1 MAVWTLEKNKIDV
14 MCKVSVIVPV
24 YNVELYIERCA
35 RSLFEQSLEDIEI
48 IFVDDRS
55 PDRSIAVVKDLL
67 VKYPHRAS
75 SVIFAEHKKN
85 KGLTNARNTGLSLA
99 SGEFII
105 HCDSDDWMDTSMLQK
120 MYDSAIRE
128 GADIV
133 YCDFYMYYKDR
144 QEQYHN
150 LPAIH
155 DRASFIRKY
164 LLELTVLWN
173 FMAKKELYDR
183 YDLKSPEHITYCED
197 LHLAM
202 KLYYY
207 AGNICKVDEPL
218 YYYNRANVSSLLNSV
233 SIKAMQDNITAL
245 TEVADFFMKEGVFV
259 NFEKEL
265 AWRVLKIKQ
274 DLVLDKSTH
283 NKFMSILPWAHSH
296 IISNPM
302 IKSKMKFMMWCLVH
316 RMPWVTSAIVKLRN
330 RLGR

>member
-1 MAVWTLEKNKIDV
+1 MP
-14 MCKVSVIVPV
+14 KVSVIVPV

-35 RSLFEQSLEDIEI
+35 RSIFEQSLEDIEI
-48 IFVDDRS
+48 IFVDDCS
-55 PDRSIAVVKDLL
+55 PDRSIAVVKGLL
-67 VKYPHRAS
+67 LKYPHRAS
-75 SVIFAEHKKN
+75 SVIFAEHETN
-85 KGLTNARNTGLSLA
+85 RGLTSARNTGLSLA

-120 MYDSAIRE
+120 MYDLAIRE
-128 GADIV
+128 GADIC

-150 LPAIH
+150 LPAIC
-155 DRASFIRKY
+155 DRTSFMRKY

-197 LHLAM
+197 LHLAI
-202 KLYYY
+202 KLYHY
-207 AGNICKVDEPL
+207 AGNICKVGEPL
-218 YYYNRANVSSLLNSV
+218 YYYNRSNVSSLLNNV

-245 TEVADFFMKEGVFV
+245 TEVADFFMRERVFM

-265 AWRVLKIKQ
+265 SWRVLKVKQ

-283 NKFMSILPWAHSH
+283 NIFMSILPWAHAH

-302 IKSKMKFMMWCLVH
+302 INSKMKVMMWFLVH
-316 RMPWVTSAIVKLRN
+316 RMPWVTSAIVNLRN